1 LERLRVEQQV
11 VDKVMQVT
19 TIEIGQKSQ
28 VLNSPGEA
36 ECCKLSNDLV
46 AFGDRAVIKKKALF
60 ADCHGK
66 VVASTKD
73 RFKTTQTL
81 LCRGLQG
88 RVLRRVVPDGF
99 DLFDHTGEGGRDQ
112 FVEFTAILHLQGSSI
127 DPSGWLGE
135 GHKTSVH
142 SK

>member
-1 LERLRVEQQV
+1 
-11 VDKVMQVT
+11 M
-19 TIEIGQKSQ
+19 
-28 VLNSPGEA
+28 LNSSGEA

-73 RFKTTQTL
+73 RFKATQTL

-112 FVEFTAILHLQGSSI
+112 VVEFAAILHLQGSGI
-127 DPSGWLGE
+127 YPSGWLSE
-135 GHKTSVH
+135 GQKTSVH